1 MQRVGVKDLLDAG
14 VHFGHRT
21 QRWNPKMKPFIFEAR
36 NGIYVINLEKTAK
49 QLGDAQDVL
58 RDIAAQG
65 KKILFVGCKKQAQET
80 IKELAAQSHSYY
92 VVERWLGGTLTNL
105 QTIRKSVARMRKID
119 ELEEKGRMK
128 ELPKQEVAALRRENA
143 KLHRNLD
150 GIKDM
155 EKYPDAIVLVDVPR
169 EHIAVAEAK
178 RLRIPLIAI
187 ADTNADIDL
196 VDYPIVGND
205 DAIRSIRIILEGLNN
220 GIIEGN
226 TMASKLRSDK
236 ERAAK
241 KKEAEE
247 AKAKAAAQAKEEEKK
262 EIAKAA
268 REQKKAEDAAKKT
281 AKKAEPKSEKPDVT
295 PSEDSKAAEP
305 ATA

>member
-1 MQRVGVKDLLDAG
+1 
-14 VHFGHRT
+14 
-21 QRWNPKMKPFIFEAR
+21 MKPFIFEAR

-49 QLGDAQDVL
+49 QLGDAQDFL
-58 RDIAAQG
+58 RDKAADG
-65 KKILFVGCKKQAQET
+65 KKVLFVGCKKQAQET

-105 QTIRKSVARMRKID
+105 TTIRKSVARMRKID
-119 ELEEKGRMK
+119 ELEEKGKMK

-155 EKYPDAIVLVDVPR
+155 EKYPDIIVLVDVPR

-178 RLRIPLIAI
+178 RLNIPLVAI

-205 DAIRSIRIILEGLNN
+205 DAIRSIRVILEALNN

-226 TMASKLRSDK
+226 TVASKRRSDK
-236 ERAAK
+236 EAAAK
-241 KKEAEE
+241 KKAAED
-247 AKAKAAAQAKEEEKK
+247 AKAKAAAEAKEKEQKEAAKAEKK
-262 EIAKAA
+262 AAAQKDTKVKGAAPTEPGAPSPKVDIDKDKVETKA
-268 REQKKAEDAAKKT
+268 T
-281 AKKAEPKSEKPDVT
+281 
-295 PSEDSKAAEP
+295 EP